1 LTSVGLALL
10 SSAQR
15 CGSGERQAQPEAP
28 WAGEF
33 RYRPTAVCICFYGF
47 QSLFVI
53 MKKIGACGLN
63 CRKAGFPAGVFG

>member
-1 LTSVGLALL
+1 MGLTSVGLALL

-15 CGSGERQAQPEAP
+15 CGGGERQAQPESPAQGG
-28 WAGEF
+28 AEEEVF
-33 RYRPTAVCICFYGF
+33 VFHGF

-53 MKKIGACGLN
+53 MKKIGACGPN